1 MIKKITAI
9 VVFLLAI
16 STLQA
21 QTKSAIDSWS
31 EIKAFHKV
39 MSQTFHPSEEGNL
52 QPIKSRSGEM
62 LEAAKKLSTT
72 IPTELNNKL
81 MKKTIKNL
89 VKKTNKVNKL
99 VKSNASDAD
108 LTQAL
113 ADTHDVFHQI
123 VGMCS
128 NEEHH

>member
-62 LEAAKKLSTT
+62 LEAAKKLTTT
-72 IPTELNNKL
+72 IPAELNNKL